1 MWGCA
6 TTTTTTATTR
16 VLTLSNVYGKGFPI
30 SPKDVIGH
38 PDQILTVHA
47 CSGEA
52 KFWNI
57 YVSGWPNLSVKSF
70 LEETVSSAKLFVA
83 KLFVARSIL

>member
-6 TTTTTTATTR
+6 TTTTTTTR

-38 PDQILTVHA
+38 PDQILTVHV

-52 KFWNI
+52 MFCNI

-70 LEETVSSAKLFVA
+70 SEETVSAGLRA
-83 KLFVARSIL
+83 LVARSIL